1 MARLARYLSG
11 LEQHPDDLAGWGRD
25 DEEQARQPLWQDQA
39 NGLDGDSDLI
49 TERPVLNAEQKCGRL

>member
-39 NGLDGDSDLI
+39 NGRGLTRGLPLAISQSGNL
-49 TERPVLNAEQKCGRL
+49 RARR